1 MEGHHRCDELCNELP
16 AVAAGCSVHGDAPE
30 AALPMPRCAGDQ
42 KLLRVH
48 RVLQRQPRKLQ
59 VDTSI
64 QVA

>member
-30 AALPMPRCAGDQ
+30 AALPVPRCAGDQ

-48 RVLQRQPRKLQ
+48 RVL
-59 VDTSI
+59 
-64 QVA
+64 